1 MTTDSAQKP
10 EPARRESSG
19 QAPLSPLAIVGIA
32 YAVFNFLCMPIVVGM
47 PRGARDQG
55 IVVFMAIGAGAFA
68 AQFGILPA
76 WLVWGERPFW
86 QRLVMHWALAIGLT
100 LVWVLGFAFA
110 VVADGPPMP
119 PPVMFRELAASLLYL
134 PAISLG
140 IEAPLWATRFF
151 FGWRIGRADPPQAAR
166 RPLGIRDF
174 LWGMAI
180 ISVVLASVRAADAFS
195 FSPGR
200 TETWI
205 DVAMMI
211 GFTGLVSAFSVVPV
225 AWCILRFKD
234 PGQAVALIGLYVL
247 AAGVVTL
254 VIISAMA
261 GAPPPDGVFVASLF
275 VFLGGMAGAISG
287 AFGLARAQGYRLLI
301 GSGRGPETG
310 SQGTIE
316 PTTEA

>member
-1 MTTDSAQKP
+1 MTTDDAPKDEHPPSETSQP
-10 EPARRESSG
+10 T
-19 QAPLSPLAIVGIA
+19 PLSPLAIVGIA
-32 YAVFNFLCMPIVVGM
+32 YAIFNFLCMPLAIGM
-47 PRGARDQG
+47 SRGARDQG

-86 QRLVMHWALAIGLT
+86 QRLVMHWGLAIGLT

-110 VVADGPPMP
+110 VAADGPPMP
-119 PPVMFRELAASLLYL
+119 PPVMLRELAASLLYL

-151 FGWRIGRADPPQAAR
+151 FSWRIGRADQPQAAAG
-166 RPLGIRDF
+166 PLGIRDF

-200 TETWI
+200 AETWFG
-205 DVAMMI
+205 VAMMI
-211 GFTGLVSAFSVVPV
+211 GFTGLVSALSVLPV

-254 VIISAMA
+254 VIISVMT

-275 VFLGGMAGAISG
+275 VLLGSMAGAISG

-301 GSGRGPETG
+301 GSVRGPQSG